1 MGFFSKIFKGVK
13 KVFKKIGK
21 GIKKVAKKVG
31 KFMDKIGIVG
41 QIAMSFIL
49 PGVGGALLKTLGG
62 TLGKVAAWASTAGGN
77 ALVQG
82 AKAVIGTATKF
93 VTQSAR
99 AFNTVTS
106 GVKNFIGE
114 VGKTALNKIPGVN
127 FEGAA
132 NNFFGTGGAFERA
145 AGATAKTWNTTIGS
159 TKWMN
164 QFDPTYQR
172 TQAAVSRPMLKT
184 DSIVDDPFA
193 DAFDPTREA
202 APSLKVDVPE
212 MPEIPLLEP
221 SAQATITGGDSLLA
235 QKSAGLY
242 EPGFTKGGIEAAQPN
257 LLKDGMSMPSF
268 EEAVADPSKLGTPVR
283 SLDELKAEALDYDF
297 GLEKSTSGINL
308 TGEAVTAGITTAAQ
322 EYFSAP
328 EVGYGGTSAY
338 GASPVLLGQYDV
350 EEAAPLAQFGFPMVQ
365 FDIAQPGDVYYRPLS
380 SWKRAMG
387 VA

>member
-1 MGFFSKIFKGVK
+1 MGFFSKLFKGVK

-21 GIKKVAKKVG
+21 GIKKVATKVG
-31 KFMDKIGIVG
+31 KFMGKIGIVG

-62 TLGKVAAWASTAGGN
+62 TLGKVAAWAGTAGGN

-93 VTQSAR
+93 VTQTAR

-145 AGATAKTWNTTIGS
+145 AGATAETWNTTIGS
-159 TKWMN
+159 AKWMD
-164 QFDPTYQR
+164 QFDPLAGAKQTTSQIADIVADTTEAIGYTPASPLPEGFRPGIDTLPDTY
-172 TQAAVSRPMLKT
+172 TPASW
-184 DSIVDDPFA
+184 DSTTP
-193 DAFDPTREA
+193 
-202 APSLKVDVPE
+202 
-212 MPEIPLLEP
+212 
-221 SAQATITGGDSLLA
+221 SLLA
-235 QKSAGLY
+235 QGAS
-242 EPGFTKGGIEAAQPN
+242 TGIETLKKASPVTGQGYEQQ
-257 LLKDGMSMPSF
+257 LLSGQADFASTAGGLPVEDTGFKF
-268 EEAVADPSKLGTPVR
+268 YEAGTGV
-283 SLDELKAEALDYDF
+283 
-297 GLEKSTSGINL
+297 EKTGINL
-308 TGEAVTAGITTAAQ
+308 TGEAVTAGIATAAQ

-328 EVGYGGTSAY
+328 EVGYGGASAY
-338 GASPVLLGQYDV
+338 GASPVLLGQYEV

-365 FDIAQPGDVYYRPLS
+365 FDIAQPGDAYYRPLS

>member
-21 GIKKVAKKVG
+21 GIKKVAMKVG
-31 KFMDKIGIVG
+31 KFMDKVGIVG

-49 PGVGGALLKTLGG
+49 PGVGGALLKGLGG
-62 TLGKVAAWASTAGGN
+62 TLGKVAAWAGTAGGN

-93 VTQSAR
+93 VTQGAR
-99 AFNTVTS
+99 VFNTVTS

-127 FEGAA
+127 FKGAA

-145 AGATAKTWNTTIGS
+145 AGATAETWNTTIGS

-202 APSLKVDVPE
+202 APSFGDTMDLGE
-212 MPEIPLLEP
+212 FPEISSTSPSSLLEAP
-221 SAQATITGGDSLLA
+221 VPTATVS
-235 QKSAGLY
+235 
-242 EPGFTKGGIEAAQPN
+242 EPVN
-257 LLKDGMSMPSF
+257 LLKDGMPSF

-308 TGEAVTAGITTAAQ
+308 TGEAVSAGATEVLKTAATSYLESGYGQ
-322 EYFSAP
+322 PTSTGGYSAP
-328 EVGYGGTSAY
+328 M
-338 GASPVLLGQYDV
+338 LLGQGEV
-350 EEAAPLAQFGFPMVQ
+350 IETAPITTGFGYNMLQ
-365 FDIAQPGDVYYRPLS
+365 FDIAQPGEAYYRRES
-380 SWKRAMG
+380 SWQRRMQG
-387 VA
+387 VLS

>member
-21 GIKKVAKKVG
+21 GIKKVAMKVG
-31 KFMDKIGIVG
+31 KFMDKVGIVG

-49 PGVGGALLKTLGG
+49 PGVGGALLKGLGG
-62 TLGKVAAWASTAGGN
+62 TLGKVAAWAGTAGGN

-93 VTQSAR
+93 VTQGAR
-99 AFNTVTS
+99 VFNTVTS

-127 FEGAA
+127 FKGAA

-145 AGATAKTWNTTIGS
+145 AGATAETWNTTIGS

-202 APSLKVDVPE
+202 APSFKVDVPE
-212 MPEIPLLEP
+212 MPEMPLLEP

-242 EPGFTKGGIEAAQPN
+242 EPGFTKGGIEATQPN
-257 LLKDGMSMPSF
+257 LLRDGF
-268 EEAVADPSKLGTPVR
+268 DPSKLGTPVR

-308 TGEAVTAGITTAAQ
+308 TGEAVSAGATEVLKTAATSYL
-322 EYFSAP
+322 ES
-328 EVGYGGTSAY
+328 GYGQPTSTGGY
-338 GASPVLLGQYDV
+338 SVPMLLGQGEV
-350 EEAAPLAQFGFPMVQ
+350 IETAPITTGFGYNMLQ
-365 FDIAQPGDVYYRPLS
+365 FDIAQPGEAYYRRES
-380 SWKRAMG
+380 SWQRRMQG
-387 VA
+387 VLS